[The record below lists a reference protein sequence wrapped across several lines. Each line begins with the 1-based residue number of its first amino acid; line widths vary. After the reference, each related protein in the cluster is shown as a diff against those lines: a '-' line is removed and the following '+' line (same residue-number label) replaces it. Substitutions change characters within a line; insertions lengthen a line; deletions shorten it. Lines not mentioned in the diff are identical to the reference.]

1 MGIIEY
7 LSIACSIIAIA
18 FTYVN
23 WKNRQSA
30 TTVWVWVFLFAGQ
43 LLPIGYRAGTL
54 GLNTLSGMNIITI
67 VCAFILIPLALY
79 QDAKR
84 KAFKA

>member
-7 LSIACSIIAIA
+7 LSIACSIVALVL
-18 FTYVN
+18 TYQN
-23 WKNRQSA
+23 WKDPKR
-30 TTVWVWVFLFAGQ
+30 TKIWMWVFLFAGQ
-43 LLPIGYRAGTL
+43 LLPIGYKAGTL

-67 VCAFILIPLALY
+67 VCALILIPLALY

-84 KAFKA
+84 KTLKA